1 MTTEGAPRPG
11 GQAGQEGQA
20 GQAGPA
26 GHAGPA
32 GQAGLAGPAGQPRR
46 PLVPRRLL
54 ALILIPIIVA
64 SVVVVALVYEGDHT
78 APRSDWAFSLVQL
91 DEANR
96 MGLTG
101 EGVRVGIVDTGID
114 ASHPSLAG
122 VHMVAW
128 RDLVGG
134 RADPYDDEGHGTAMA
149 SIIAGRPPLL
159 GGVPDVEL
167 IIVKVIDA
175 QGDSTDTLIADGID
189 FCLDPNGDGDYADGA
204 DIVSLSLGGKV
215 DRIRDVIA
223 SKTRDAIN
231 EAVSS
236 GVLVVAAAG
245 NDGGPGDDG
254 DVSQP
259 GWIPEVV
266 CVGAVDRNGNVASFS
281 SMGRNIIRSDPNK
294 KPEVVAPG
302 VDITTAYPEDRYAK
316 GSGTSQATAFAS
328 AALAAALGANPEWQ
342 HDGARGGDKA
352 AVLAVKGL
360 LMDTSKKVTGQTT
373 PHDDRAGY
381 GIIQA
386 VALERALRAA

>member
-1 MTTEGAPRPG
+1 MTTEGAPPPG
-11 GQAGQEGQA
+11 GQAA
-20 GQAGPA
+20 R
-26 GHAGPA
+26 
-32 GQAGLAGPAGQPRR
+32 PR
-46 PLVPRRLL
+46 PSLVPRRITALL
-54 ALILIPIIVA
+54 LVPIIVA

-78 APRSDWAFSLVQL
+78 AARSNWAFSSVQL

-96 MGLTG
+96 MGLKG

-122 VHMVAW
+122 VRIAAW
-128 RDLVGG
+128 HDFVGG
-134 RADPYDDEGHGTAMA
+134 RTDPYDDEGHGTAMA

-167 IIVKVIDA
+167 LIVKVVDA
-175 QGDSTDTLIADGID
+175 KGDSTDTLIADGID

-231 EAVSS
+231 EAVLN

-259 GWIPEVV
+259 GWIPEVI

-281 SMGRNIIRSDPNK
+281 SMGRNVIRGDPNK

-302 VDITTAYPEDRYAK
+302 VDITTAYPDDRYAK

-328 AALAAALGANPEWQ
+328 AALAAALGANPEWR
-342 HDGARGGDKA
+342 HDGARGGGSA
-352 AVLAVKGL
+352 AVMTIKWL
-360 LMDTSKKVTGQTT
+360 LKDTSKKVTGQAT

-381 GIIQA
+381 GIVQA
-386 VALERALRAA
+386 VALERALSAA

>member
-1 MTTEGAPRPG
+1 MTAEGTQGPNGQQGRPRP
-11 GQAGQEGQA
+11 
-20 GQAGPA
+20 PI
-26 GHAGPA
+26 
-32 GQAGLAGPAGQPRR
+32 
-46 PLVPRRLL
+46 VPRRIMALL
-54 ALILIPIIVA
+54 LVPIIVA
-64 SVVVVALVYEGDHT
+64 SVVVVALVYEGGHSP
-78 APRSDWAFSLVQL
+78 ARSNWAFELVQL

-122 VHMVAW
+122 ARIVAW

-134 RADPYDDEGHGTAMA
+134 RTAPYDDEGHGTAMA
-149 SIIAGRPPLL
+149 SIIAGRPPLM

-167 IIVKVIDA
+167 IIVKVVDA
-175 QGDSTDTLIADGID
+175 HGDSTDTRIADGID
-189 FCLDPNGDGDYADGA
+189 FCLDPNGDGDHADGA

-215 DRIRDVIA
+215 ERIRDVIA

-231 EAVSS
+231 EAVQN

-245 NDGGPGDDG
+245 NDGGPADDG
-254 DVSQP
+254 DVAQP
-259 GWIPEVV
+259 GWIDDVI
-266 CVGAVDRNGNVASFS
+266 CVGAVDRNGDVASFS
-281 SMGRNIIRSDPNK
+281 SMGRNIVRVDPNR

-302 VDITTAYPEDRYAK
+302 VDITMAYPDDQYAK

-328 AALAAALGANPEWQ
+328 AALAAALGANPAWQ
-342 HDGARGGDKA
+342 HDGARGGNRL
-352 AVLAVKGL
+352 AVLAIKVM
-360 LMDTSKKVTGQTT
+360 LMETCKKVEGQTV

-386 VALERALRAA
+386 VALERALSAA

>member
-1 MTTEGAPRPG
+1 MMA
-11 GQAGQEGQA
+11 
-20 GQAGPA
+20 
-26 GHAGPA
+26 
-32 GQAGLAGPAGQPRR
+32 LL
-46 PLVPRRLL
+46 LVP
-54 ALILIPIIVA
+54 IVVA
-64 SVVVVALVYEGDHT
+64 SVIVVALVYEGDHT
-78 APRSDWAFSLVQL
+78 ATRSDWAFGMVQL

-101 EGVRVGIVDTGID
+101 QGVRVGIVDTGID
-114 ASHPSLAG
+114 ATHQSLAG
-122 VHMVAW
+122 VHIVAW

-134 RADPYDDEGHGTAMA
+134 RPDPYDDEGHGTAMA
-149 SIIAGRPPLL
+149 SIIAGRPPLM

-167 IIVKVIDA
+167 VIVKVIDA
-175 QGDSTDTLIADGID
+175 QGTSTDTLIADGID

-204 DIVSLSLGGKV
+204 DIISLSLGGKV
-215 DRIRDVIA
+215 DRIKDVIA

-231 EAVSS
+231 EAISS

-254 DVSQP
+254 DVSSP

-281 SMGRNIIRSDPNK
+281 STGRNAFVRHDPNK

-302 VDITTAYPEDRYAK
+302 VDISTAYPDGRYAK
-316 GSGTSQATAFAS
+316 GSGTSQATALAS
-328 AALAAALGANPEWQ
+328 AALAAALGANPAWQ
-342 HDGARGGDKA
+342 HDGARGGDRA
-352 AVLAVKGL
+352 AVLTIKGL

-386 VALERALRAA
+386 VALERALSAA

>member
-1 MTTEGAPRPG
+1 MTTEGTPRPI
-11 GQAGQEGQA
+11 ET
-20 GQAGPA
+20 PR
-26 GHAGPA
+26 
-32 GQAGLAGPAGQPRR
+32 QPRPPR
-46 PLVPRRLL
+46 VSRRMMALLLV
-54 ALILIPIIVA
+54 PIIVA
-64 SVVVVALVYEGDHT
+64 SVIVVALVYEGDHT
-78 APRSDWAFSLVQL
+78 AARSDWAFGMVQL

-101 EGVRVGIVDTGID
+101 QGVRVGIVDTGID

-122 VHMVAW
+122 AHIVAW

-134 RADPYDDEGHGTAMA
+134 RPDPYDDEGHGTAMA
-149 SIIAGRPPLL
+149 SIIAGRPPLV

-167 IIVKVIDA
+167 VIVKVIDA
-175 QGDSTDTLIADGID
+175 AGDSDDTLIADGID

-204 DIVSLSLGGKV
+204 DIISLSLGGKG
-215 DRIRDVIA
+215 DRIKDVIA

-236 GVLVVAAAG
+236 GVLVVVAAG

-254 DVSQP
+254 DVSSP

-281 SMGRNIIRSDPNK
+281 SSGRNDFVRHDPNI

-302 VDITTAYPEDRYAK
+302 VDISTAYPDGRYAK

-328 AALAAALGANPEWQ
+328 AALAAALGAHPEWQ
-342 HDGARGGDKA
+342 HDGSRGGDHA
-352 AVLAVKGL
+352 AVLTIKGL

-386 VALERALRAA
+386 VALERALSAAAAAS